1 MARRLYA
8 VLAAVEL
15 WCLRQMMVDRAGFDS
30 WLVDHVK
37 SAKEGAGLE

>member
-15 WCLRQMMVDRAGFDS
+15 WCLRQMMVDRAAFDA
-30 WLVDHVK
+30 WLRDRVVD
-37 SAKEGAGLE
+37 AG